1 MPVKPM
7 LAAAAPTELAGLP
20 YPLLASPKLD
30 GVRATVQGGVVLS
43 RSLKP
48 LPNRFVQ
55 ARYGRPEFE
64 GLDGEL
70 IVGDPTDPQ
79 CYTRTTSGVM
89 SLEGEPAVQFCVFDD
104 LTQVEWP
111 FLSRLASA
119 QRRARNLP
127 GCAQVEHVHLSG
139 PDLLQAFEEECVAQ
153 GFEGIMLRAP
163 HGIYK
168 EGRST
173 VKEGLLLK

>member
-70 IVGDPTDPQ
+70 SCGRQPVSRSMSVG
-79 CYTRTTSGVM
+79 SM
-89 SLEGEPAVQFCVFDD
+89 
-104 LTQVEWP
+104 
-111 FLSRLASA
+111 A
-119 QRRARNLP
+119 QRRSWP
-127 GCAQVEHVHLSG
+127 
-139 PDLLQAFEEECVAQ
+139 
-153 GFEGIMLRAP
+153 
-163 HGIYK
+163 
-168 EGRST
+168 GRSAT
-173 VKEGLLLK
+173 KRISPAC